1 MDGVPYAVYRFIL
14 ALGLLVW
21 AAVEIPLEVIRAH
34 NEHEKLY
41 YFVYATNW
49 AFLMYVVSSNVF
61 AIYCA
66 FFNFEKGEFLS
77 SIFVRI
83 FKLSIFM
90 FGL

>member
-66 FFNFEKGEFLS
+66 FFNFEKGESLS
-77 SIFVRI
+77 SNVAHTF
-83 FKLSIFM
+83 
-90 FGL
+90 